1 MKKIVMTM
9 LVIGL
14 TAMVAQAAAVHF
26 VFDER
31 VDGTPGTWDVTVEV
45 TGADTAGL
53 ASYSIWVFGV
63 DPATVSYAENTLGTM
78 NSDYQPIGFQA
89 ANLVQGYLGADF
101 NAGNFQNSGPSAI
114 LGIGMVPLDL
124 HAPGDVVPPV
134 ILGVPALLGTLTT
147 PPGLVVHYPGIPYI
161 QGGLGAE
168 SASCFN
174 ETGDGYLPPEEVTV
188 SAETFPIP
196 EPATLSLLAIGG
208 LVMLRRRRK

>member
-9 LVIGL
+9 MVIGL
-14 TAMVAQAAAVHF
+14 TAMVAQAAVVHYS
-26 VFDER
+26 FDE
-31 VDGTPGTWDVTVEV
+31 TAPGTWDVYALV

-53 ASYSIWVFGV
+53 SAYSIWVYGY
-63 DPATVSYAENTLGTM
+63 PGEVSYAENTLGTM
-78 NSDYQPIGFQA
+78 NSGSQPIGFHA
-89 ANLVQGYLGADF
+89 ASRAQGYLGADF